1 MDSPLKLKL
10 NDDLKQAMRAGDSLR
25 CSVIRMVL
33 SALKYKE
40 GAKVQAILASMNF
53 TEVARQAELHGTPMP
68 PGFDHAEIAKQV
80 TITDDDIRGVIAR
93 EIKQRKESVE
103 AYTQAKRPDLAA
115 KEDAEMAIL
124 KAYLPEQ
131 MNREEI
137 VTLVRKIIAETG
149 AQGPRDKNNVMP
161 KLMPLVKGKADGQ
174 EVNAVVTELLGS

>member
-1 MDSPLKLKL
+1 MELESAAGSPH
-10 NDDLKQAMRAGDSLR
+10 NPAGFRRKS
-25 CSVIRMVL
+25 SEAVL
-33 SALKYKE
+33 SLSVRKE
-40 GAKVQAILASMNF
+40 FLPFSAPSI
-53 TEVARQAELHGTPMP
+53 E
-68 PGFDHAEIAKQV
+68 
-80 TITDDDIRGVIAR
+80 DDDIRGVIAR

-149 AQGPRDKNNVMP
+149 AQGPRDKNKVMP

-174 EVNAVVTELLGS
+174 EVNTVVTELLGS